1 MTSQRLSSP
10 PMSAAGGWAIPPGPA
25 AAPIPSNDGRFPCR
39 AVSRFV
45 PGSAPVGRSCQL
57 SGLPFPQ
64 LVTLPGASVPGSLSS
79 FPTIRQHNRP
89 MARQDPSLFA
99 RSSASPAIPEFGV
112 LVG

>member
-1 MTSQRLSSP
+1 MQRASTSRD
-10 PMSAAGGWAIPPGPA
+10 SAAGGRAIPPGSA
-25 AAPIPSNDGRFPCR
+25 ATPIPSADGRFPCR
-39 AVSRFV
+39 AVPRLISWLASAGSEISRDCV
-45 PGSAPVGRSCQL
+45 YPDPD
-57 SGLPFPQ
+57 
-64 LVTLPGASVPGSLSS
+64 LPGASVPGAFSS